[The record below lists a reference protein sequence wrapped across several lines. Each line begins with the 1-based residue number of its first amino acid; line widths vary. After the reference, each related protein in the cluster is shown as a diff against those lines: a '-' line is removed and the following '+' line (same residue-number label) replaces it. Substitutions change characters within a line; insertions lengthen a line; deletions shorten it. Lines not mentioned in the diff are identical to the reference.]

1 MGWDWK
7 SLVRAKSIFGAKK
20 SHKLIQKRRPRGQKD
35 KRDAERKKIN
45 KKEKR
50 ETKVAQ
56 DTKKTKKDMTC
67 VLWCSF
73 E

>member
-7 SLVRAKSIFGAKK
+7 SLVRARSTFGAKK

-35 KRDAERKKIN
+35 KRDEQRKKIN

-56 DTKKTKKDMTC
+56 DTKKTKRYDM
-67 VLWCSF
+67 CSLVF
-73 E
+73 F